1 MTREE
6 ISALISSND
15 YQHVV
20 LELSTGYGKTRYAL
34 EYINCY
40 TQTGTY

>member
-6 ISALISSND
+6 ISSLISSND

-20 LELSTGYGKTRYAL
+20 LELSTGMGKK
-34 EYINCY
+34 ISF
-40 TQTGTY
+40 